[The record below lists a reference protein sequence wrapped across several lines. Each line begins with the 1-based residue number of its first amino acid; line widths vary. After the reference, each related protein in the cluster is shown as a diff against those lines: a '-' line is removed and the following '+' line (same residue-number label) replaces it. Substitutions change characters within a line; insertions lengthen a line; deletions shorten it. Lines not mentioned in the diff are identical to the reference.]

1 MTRPDVPVSSG
12 KNMKKTKLGIVG
24 CGFLGTII
32 VDAWRNGLLDD
43 YDIVGC
49 TSRSWESAESL
60 AKQAGCTACRD
71 IDELLALAPD
81 YVLEA
86 ASPSALQAIA
96 EKVLRHGAS
105 LVVLSIGAFADADF
119 LAHVTKTARES
130 GTRVHLASG
139 AIGGFDVLRTASL
152 MSSVKSSITTQKG
165 PASLKGTPVFKESL
179 LTDDEATTVFSGSA
193 KEAIALF
200 PTKVNV
206 SVATALA
213 TTGAEHTRVTIHSV
227 PGFKGDDHRI
237 EVIGDEV
244 HAIVDIY
251 SRTSAIAGWS
261 VVALLRNLVSPIVF

>member
-1 MTRPDVPVSSG
+1 
-12 KNMKKTKLGIVG
+12 MKKAKLGIVG

-43 YDIVGC
+43 YEIVGC
-49 TSRSWESAESL
+49 TSRTRESAETL
-60 AKQAGCTACRD
+60 AEKAGCKACGD
-71 IDELLALAPD
+71 IDELLALSPD

-86 ASPSALQAIA
+86 ASPAALQAIA

-119 LAHVTKTARES
+119 LAHIARTARES

-139 AIGGFDVLRTASL
+139 AIGGFDVLRTAAL
-152 MSSVKSSITTQKG
+152 MSTVQSSITTEKG
-165 PASLKGTPVFKESL
+165 PASLQGTAVFKETL
-179 LTDDEATTVFSGSA
+179 LTDSA
-193 KEAIALF
+193 REAIALF

-206 SVATALA
+206 AVATALA
-213 TTGAEHTRVTIHSV
+213 TAGAENTRVTIRSV

-244 HAIVDIY
+244 HAIIDIY

>member
-1 MTRPDVPVSSG
+1 MTTHDTLTSSR
-12 KNMKKTKLGIVG
+12 KRMKRVKLGIVG
-24 CGFLGTII
+24 CGFLGTTI
-32 VDAWRNGLLDD
+32 VDAWRNGLLED
-43 YDIVGC
+43 YEIIGC
-49 TSRSWESAESL
+49 TSRSRESAESL
-60 AKQAGCTACRD
+60 AEKAGCKACGD

-86 ASPSALQAIA
+86 ASPSALKAIA
-96 EKVLRHGAS
+96 EKVLRNGAS
-105 LVVLSIGAFADADF
+105 LVVLSIGAFADTDF
-119 LAHVTKTARES
+119 YAQTVGTARET

-139 AIGGFDVLRTASL
+139 AIGGFDVLRTAAL
-152 MSSVKSSITTQKG
+152 MSAVESSITTEKG
-165 PASLKGTPVFKESL
+165 PASLQGTPVFNENL
-179 LTDDEATTVFSGSA
+179 LTDSETTTVFSGNA
-193 KEAIALF
+193 REAIALF

-206 SVATALA
+206 AVATALA
-213 TTGAEHTRVTIHSV
+213 TAGAENTRVTIRSV